1 MRDQNMTENIPI
13 QLGLR
18 VFIQIVTVPF
28 TPEKYPQLFPLNTL
42 YIRTAVV
49 EQK

>member
-18 VFIQIVTVPF
+18 VFIQIVTSLLPLKSIPNCF
-28 TPEKYPQLFPLNTL
+28 PSTP
-42 YIRTAVV
+42 YILGLL
-49 EQK
+49 